1 MDRLRLAGKR
11 MTDPLESLAQRVAER
26 VIDLVVDVLDLNALV
41 QSIDLNAVL
50 NRIDINEILKN
61 VDVSA
66 LVDRVDINDVLQR
79 VDVGALLDRIDMN
92 DLVQRLDIDALVEQT
107 DLGAVIAKSSGGIA
121 TDALDAAR
129 SQAVGLD
136 GFIDRWVQ
144 RALRRK
150 YAAPSMPPALLD
162 GQLPDAEAPDAQLP
176 DAEAPDA
183 QLPDTAPDA
192 PLPDG
197 ELPDT
202 ARHRTGRPA
211 ARRRTAA
218 RHRTGRPAARRRAAR
233 YRPAARCCTGRPAAG
248 CPALGWQGTVMSARA
263 PANWV
268 SAHGHYSGSVSRLV
282 AYAIDLGVSAGLF
295 ALALKA
301 ISFTAKIV
309 TGNSIT
315 WNRDNISTIH
325 SNTVSWRSSTAMIP
339 GSCVTRTELR
349 LSGI

>member
-1 MDRLRLAGKR
+1 MASTGLSAVPDEPGTVVSNPGPRTRPGPASPLQDGSRDAGPAILDAVDPIDRLRLAGKR

-41 QSIDLNAVL
+41 QAIDLNAVL

-150 YAAPSMPPALLD
+150 HAAPLMPTAVLD

-176 DAEAPDA
+176 DAAPDAQPPVVAQMIEPPPDA
-183 QLPDTAPDA
+183 QLPDAAPDA
-192 PLPDG
+192 QPPDAAQLPDAA
-197 ELPDT
+197 PD
-202 ARHRTGRPA
+202 A
-211 ARRRTAA
+211 
-218 RHRTGRPAARRRAAR
+218 
-233 YRPAARCCTGRPAAG
+233 
-248 CPALGWQGTVMSARA
+248 Q
-263 PANWV
+263 
-268 SAHGHYSGSVSRLV
+268 RL
-282 AYAIDLGVSAGLF
+282 D
-295 ALALKA
+295 
-301 ISFTAKIV
+301 
-309 TGNSIT
+309 
-315 WNRDNISTIH
+315 
-325 SNTVSWRSSTAMIP
+325 
-339 GSCVTRTELR
+339 
-349 LSGI
+349 